1 MTDKPK
7 RTLVI
12 GDIHGGY
19 KSLLQVLQRCN
30 FSVKEDQLICLGD
43 YVDGWSETAEV
54 IQYLLELESQCVFK
68 PIFLRGNHDAWSGIG
83 FFGFKDFIFGE
94 AGFGFDYSDCLGRS
108 KNDVLFL

>member
-1 MTDKPK
+1 MTQIIEQDMLESVKTILIVGNPK

-30 FSVKEDQLICLGD
+30 FSVKGDLLICLGD

-54 IQYLLELESQCVFK
+54 IEYLLELESLCTHK
-68 PIFLRGNHDAWSGIG
+68 PIFLRGNHDAWCQEWLNYGI
-83 FFGFKDFIFGE
+83 
-94 AGFGFDYSDCLGRS
+94 AALS
-108 KNDVLFL
+108 